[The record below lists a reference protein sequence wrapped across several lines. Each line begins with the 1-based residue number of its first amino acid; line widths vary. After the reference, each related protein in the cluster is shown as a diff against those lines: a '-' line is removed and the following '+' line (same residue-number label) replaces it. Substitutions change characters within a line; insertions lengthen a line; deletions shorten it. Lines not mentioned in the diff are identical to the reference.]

1 MARVQLDEAAL
12 GRVIGTHPDVVAE
25 VDAATQR
32 IHAQASALGSGF
44 RTGLYHRDHKSPA
57 VGNTPASYGED
68 VRVMGR
74 SVVGIVYTG
83 NYAAQRDNAE
93 NNTLLKSIG

>member
-1 MARVQLDEAAL
+1 MAKVQWDTAAL
-12 GRVIGTHPDVVAE
+12 GRVIGKSPEVVAE
-25 VDAATQR
+25 VDAATRR
-32 IHAQASALGSGF
+32 IHAQANALGAGF
-44 RTGLYHRDHKSPA
+44 RTGLYHRDHQSPA
-57 VGNTPASYGED
+57 VGDTPAAYGGD
-68 VRVMGR
+68 VSILRE